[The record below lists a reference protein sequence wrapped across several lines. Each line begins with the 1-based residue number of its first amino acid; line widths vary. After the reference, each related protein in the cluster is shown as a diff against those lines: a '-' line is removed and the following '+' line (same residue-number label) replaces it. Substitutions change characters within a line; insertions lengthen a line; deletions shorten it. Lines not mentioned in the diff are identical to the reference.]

1 MIPRTVGDLGTI
13 YDGPHA
19 TPTRRE
25 TGAYFLN
32 IASLSNGRLDL
43 SLSDHVDSED
53 FDRWTRRVQPQEDD
67 LLFSYETR
75 LGEAALLPGGVQ
87 ACLGRRMALLRPNLR
102 VVNPR
107 FLLYYYLSPAYQQII
122 ASRSIHGAT
131 VSRIPLNR
139 MAAWPVSLPSM
150 KEQDAAAE
158 ILGSLDEKIAANGAL
173 ISSGGSLLARQF
185 EEGLARNPPVRKL
198 FLEVAEV
205 RVGEPFNGAYFV
217 GAGNGRPL
225 IRIRDLKTN
234 SCQVWTT
241 ESRAKEKLVEAGD
254 LLVGMDAEFGPSAWT
269 GDLGLLNQRV
279 CKITSR
285 FLSPAVL
292 REAIRKPLT
301 AIERAT
307 SGTTVIHLNKSDL
320 SRSEI
325 LLPTPAV
332 SVELESTMQPI
343 YDHAITIAAES
354 SVASELR
361 DTLLPGLVPGRLRAK
376 DVERQVE
383 DVI

>member
-198 FLEVAEV
+198 
-205 RVGEPFNGAYFV
+205 
-217 GAGNGRPL
+217 
-225 IRIRDLKTN
+225 
-234 SCQVWTT
+234 S
-241 ESRAKEKLVEAGD
+241 
-254 LLVGMDAEFGPSAWT
+254 
-269 GDLGLLNQRV
+269 
-279 CKITSR
+279 
-285 FLSPAVL
+285 L
-292 REAIRKPLT
+292 R
-301 AIERAT
+301 
-307 SGTTVIHLNKSDL
+307 
-320 SRSEI
+320 
-325 LLPTPAV
+325 LPKC
-332 SVELESTMQPI
+332 
-343 YDHAITIAAES
+343 
-354 SVASELR
+354 
-361 DTLLPGLVPGRLRAK
+361 G
-376 DVERQVE
+376 
-383 DVI
+383 